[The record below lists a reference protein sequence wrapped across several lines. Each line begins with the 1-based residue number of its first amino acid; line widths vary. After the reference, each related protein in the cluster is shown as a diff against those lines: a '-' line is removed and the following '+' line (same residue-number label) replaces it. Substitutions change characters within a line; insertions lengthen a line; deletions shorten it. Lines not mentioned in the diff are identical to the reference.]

1 MMNAILLA
9 IGAGLC
15 WGIGEVCAK
24 SVLHGK
30 EVGAFAIAGVRA
42 VVALPLVLMAYWI
55 AVPLL
60 KSEPAQWYQAGPGVW
75 TKMIIGSGVL
85 AAAAGPILFYCA
97 LKISDISVV
106 KPIAFTVAPATA
118 ALIGWTLLGEPVT
131 PKKVIAVALILGG
144 VVLLTTK

>member
-1 MMNAILLA
+1 MSGPAAIDD
-9 IGAGLC
+9 IGHHAR
-15 WGIGEVCAK
+15 K
-24 SVLHGK
+24 SGRTPSCSNNREDLHGLGGQTSDPEAQK
-30 EVGAFAIAGVRA
+30 KATIGRA
-42 VVALPLVLMAYWI
+42 KL
-55 AVPLL
+55 
-60 KSEPAQWYQAGPGVW
+60 G
-75 TKMIIGSGVL
+75 
-85 AAAAGPILFYCA
+85 AAAGPILFYCA